1 MLRGTACG
9 FGALGLQ
16 ALLAQDAGLLAGSAP
31 HNPLA
36 PRLPH
41 FSPRAKRVIFVFMH
55 GGPSQVDT
63 FDPKPRLETDHG
75 KPIPFKLSLQFSPE
89 DLGGLMK
96 SPFAFRRYGE
106 SGIPVSDLFRQV
118 GAHADEL
125 CVIRSMVGE
134 GSGHGAALL
143 QLNTGTLNF
152 TLPSMGSWIFYGL
165 GTENQNLPGYI
176 EIKPS
181 YYHGGA
187 RNWHSGFLPGAYQGT
202 PIGNDTV
209 KVPDIQDTPIEHLT
223 SGNLTSE
230 QQRYELEMLQK
241 INRRNAL
248 DNDFDPKLE
257 ARISVIRAGLPHAD
271 GGPGHSGYQGGNGSH
286 TKALWSGRQA
296 HPRLWLAVAAG
307 PQAGGAGCTG
317 GALLAQLQV
326 GPA

>member
-1 MLRGTACG
+1 MNRPSRPISRRAMLRGTACG
-9 FGALGLQ
+9 FGALGLR
-16 ALLAQDAGLLAGSAP
+16 ALLAEDGGLLAGSAAE
-31 HNPLA
+31 NPLA

-63 FDPKPRLETDHG
+63 FDPKPRLDKDHG
-75 KPIPFKLSLQFSPE
+75 KPIPFKLSLQFAPK

-96 SPFAFRRYGE
+96 SPFAFRRYGQ

-134 GSGHGAALL
+134 GVDHGAALL

-181 YYHGGA
+181 FYHGGA
-187 RNWHSGFLPGAYQGT
+187 RNWHSGFLPGAYQGLPSATT
-202 PIGNDTV
+202 PSRWRTSRT
-209 KVPDIQDTPIEHLT
+209 TPSST
-223 SGNLTSE
+223 
-230 QQRYELEMLQK
+230 
-241 INRRNAL
+241 
-248 DNDFDPKLE
+248 
-257 ARISVIRAGLPHAD
+257 
-271 GGPGHSGYQGGNGSH
+271 
-286 TKALWSGRQA
+286 
-296 HPRLWLAVAAG
+296 
-307 PQAGGAGCTG
+307 
-317 GALLAQLQV
+317 
-326 GPA
+326 

>member
-1 MLRGTACG
+1 MNRPSRPISRRAMLRGTACG
-9 FGALGLQ
+9 FGALGLR
-16 ALLAQDAGLLAGSAP
+16 ALLAEDGGLLAGSAAE
-31 HNPLA
+31 NPLA

-63 FDPKPRLETDHG
+63 FDPKPRLDKDHG
-75 KPIPFKLSLQFSPE
+75 KPIPFKLSLQFAPK

-96 SPFAFRRYGE
+96 SPFAFRRYGQ

-134 GSGHGAALL
+134 GVDHGAALL

-181 YYHGGA
+181 YLPRRRQELAFRLSARRLSGDSHRQRHRQGGG
-187 RNWHSGFLPGAYQGT
+187 HPGQPHPA
-202 PIGNDTV
+202 
-209 KVPDIQDTPIEHLT
+209 PDQREP
-223 SGNLTSE
+223 NL
-230 QQRYELEMLQK
+230 RAA
-241 INRRNAL
+241 AL
-248 DNDFDPKLE
+248 
-257 ARISVIRAGLPHAD
+257 RAGD
-271 GGPGHSGYQGGNGSH
+271 
-286 TKALWSGRQA
+286 
-296 HPRLWLAVAAG
+296 AAEDQ
-307 PQAGGAGCTG
+307 P
-317 GALLAQLQV
+317 AQC
-326 GPA
+326 P